1 VSKEFELRMRIQFLR
16 LRQADARDACDFQE
30 YRMYGYAIELV
41 ELELK
46 EVLDDPQATA
56 GS

>member
-41 ELELK
+41 ELELE
-46 EVLDDPQATA
+46 EVLNDPQATA